1 MNTLDDCSDELEVD
15 TQVYVCA
22 SDDCSDE
29 LEVDLV
35 LEITAIKL
43 KSMWI
48 STITA
53 ATSLKW
59 MPKRMFVPP
68 IIAALNL
75 R

>member
-1 MNTLDDCSDELEVD
+1 M
-15 TQVYVCA
+15 QVYVCA

-35 LEITAIKL
+35 LEIAAIKP

-48 STITA
+48 SSMTVAIN
-53 ATSLKW
+53 LKW

-68 IIAALNL
+68 MIAALNL